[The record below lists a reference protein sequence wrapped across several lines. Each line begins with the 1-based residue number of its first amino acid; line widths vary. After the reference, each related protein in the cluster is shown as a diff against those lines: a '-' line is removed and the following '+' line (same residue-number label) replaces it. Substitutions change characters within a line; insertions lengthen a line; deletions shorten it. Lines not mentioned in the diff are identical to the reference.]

1 MTGMKNRKS
10 KSKQIAQN
18 GEYPYPR
25 TWRKQCPDAG
35 MNIRYPVLVRGRQA
49 GIRNKPEWNNQTL
62 DAREGRDK
70 QHPDYDE
77 E

>member
-1 MTGMKNRKS
+1 
-10 KSKQIAQN
+10 
-18 GEYPYPR
+18 
-25 TWRKQCPDAG
+25 